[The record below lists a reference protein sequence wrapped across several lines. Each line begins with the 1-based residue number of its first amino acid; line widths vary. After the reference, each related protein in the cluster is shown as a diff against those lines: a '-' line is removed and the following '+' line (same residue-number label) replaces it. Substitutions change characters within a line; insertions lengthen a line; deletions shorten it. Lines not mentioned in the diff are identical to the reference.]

1 MRSRQHR
8 KARSRY
14 RPRGIDVGFL
24 LDLGPKVRFTDA
36 MFDYDTHVMC
46 QLIDALDMEK
56 RIKQMA
62 RQRRVGARG
71 NSTG

>member
-1 MRSRQHR
+1 M
-8 KARSRY
+8 
-14 RPRGIDVGFL
+14 I
-24 LDLGPKVRFTDA
+24 
-36 MFDYDTHVMC
+36 DYDTHVMC

-71 NSTG
+71 NSTD